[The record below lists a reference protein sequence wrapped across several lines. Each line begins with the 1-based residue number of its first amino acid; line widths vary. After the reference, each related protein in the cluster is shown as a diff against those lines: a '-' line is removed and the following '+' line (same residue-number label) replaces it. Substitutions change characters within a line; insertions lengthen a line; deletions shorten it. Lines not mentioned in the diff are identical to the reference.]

1 MKSTWNEFKAFL
13 IKQNAIA
20 LAIAVV
26 IGGALDRVVKS
37 IVDGLIM
44 PIVGVLL
51 PGTDWEKFTAGF
63 GSLQFGIGLVI
74 AAIINFLIIGFVAWR
89 MAKLFIKPEPAAAA
103 PATVKCRYCRM
114 DIDSEATRCAHCTS
128 ELRVAA

>member
-13 IKQNAIA
+13 IKQNALA
-20 LAIAVV
+20 LAVAVV
-26 IGGALDRVVKS
+26 IGGALDRVVRS
-37 IVDGLIM
+37 LVDGLIM

-51 PGTDWEKFTAGF
+51 PGPEWEQFTMGI
-63 GSLQFGIGLVI
+63 GSMRFGIGLVI

-89 MAKLFIKPEPAAAA
+89 LTKLFIKPAPTTT

-114 DIDSEATRCAHCTS
+114 DIDAEATRCAHCTS
-128 ELRVAA
+128 ELRAVA

>member
-20 LAIAVV
+20 LAVAVV

-37 IVDGLIM
+37 LVDGLIM
-44 PIVGVLL
+44 PIVGLLL
-51 PGTDWEKFTAGF
+51 PGTAWERFTVGV
-63 GSLQFGIGLVI
+63 GPVVFGIGLVI

-89 MAKLFIKPEPAAAA
+89 LTKLFIKPAPTST

-114 DIDSEATRCAHCTS
+114 DIDTEATRCPHCTS

>member
-1 MKSTWNEFKAFL
+1 MKTTWNEFKAFL
-13 IKQNAIA
+13 IKQNALA
-20 LAIAVV
+20 LAVAVV

-37 IVDGLIM
+37 LVDGLIM
-44 PIVGVLL
+44 PIVGLVL
-51 PGTDWEKFTAGF
+51 PGTEWERFTVDVGRA
-63 GSLQFGIGLVI
+63 SFGIGLVI

-89 MAKLFIKPEPAAAA
+89 LTKAFIKPAPTTA

-114 DIDSEATRCAHCTS
+114 DIDTEAVRCPHCTS

>member
-20 LAIAVV
+20 LAVAVV
-26 IGGALDRVVKS
+26 IGAALDRVVKS
-37 IVDGLIM
+37 IVDGIIM
-44 PIVGVLL
+44 PIVGAVL
-51 PGTDWEKFTAGF
+51 PGTDWERFTAGI
-63 GSLQFGIGLVI
+63 GSVQFGIGLVI

-89 MAKLFIKPEPAAAA
+89 LTKLFIKPAPTTT

-114 DIDSEATRCAHCTS
+114 DIDAEATRCAHCTS
-128 ELRVAA
+128 ELRAVA